1 MTHTL
6 GETSTDVL
14 DKAVTEREMVA
25 DPSLSTSWVWLTP
38 EEMIGKEKMESV
50 RGQLTVERGRE
61 REIFVCVTH
70 KSSDLTG
77 GALRVES
84 RL

>member
-1 MTHTL
+1 
-6 GETSTDVL
+6 
-14 DKAVTEREMVA
+14 MVA

-38 EEMIGKEKMESV
+38 EEMIGKEKMGRV
-50 RGQLTVERGRE
+50 RRERDRE

-77 GALRVES
+77 GALRVEC